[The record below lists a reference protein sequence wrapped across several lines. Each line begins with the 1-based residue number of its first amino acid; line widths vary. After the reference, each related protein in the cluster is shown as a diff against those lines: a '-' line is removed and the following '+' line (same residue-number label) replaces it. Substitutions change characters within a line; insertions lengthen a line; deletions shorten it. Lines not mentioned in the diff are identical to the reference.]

1 MLRTKLWSGLSYIG
15 LRNASRYKFDTI
27 TDFETLRRELR
38 TIELDPK
45 TLPSTP
51 IKRER
56 APRCTSSLV
65 CSSNE
70 AHECIRGIATQVLI
84 VTGSEVSTVSR
95 KFYDTHLSHVRM
107 QPVTQ
112 LLTCTLQCADGTELP
127 YHMVSLFVRYRL
139 MAYLNHQET
148 INCLFLVVNETT
160 YHESVPVLI
169 GTNVNTL

>member
-1 MLRTKLWSGLSYIG
+1 M
-15 LRNASRYKFDTI
+15 
-27 TDFETLRRELR
+27 R
-38 TIELDPK
+38 TIKLDPK
-45 TLPSTP
+45 TSPSTQ
-51 IKRER
+51 IIRER
-56 APRCTSSLV
+56 TPRRTSSLV

-70 AHECIRGIATQVLI
+70 AHECIQGKATQALI
-84 VTGSEVSTVSR
+84 VTGSEVSTLSR

-169 GTNVNTL
+169 ETNILSIFLKKKTRNKYGVMFLPFTMVSCVEVSHDKGKEARQ